1 MDDYII
7 KAKERMRNG
16 EDPSASIKSLT
27 HAVNKKDLVASSI
40 TQVEQAVRLAISK
53 QKERLTLNSDPRLR
67 DVNSRNFTSYVVDLV
82 DVILANDKACWGLQP
97 EMRRDA
103 IDRVQKN
110 IDDTLHLLTTNLV
123 DKKFRKVAD
132 NLSNLI

>member
-82 DVILANDKACWGLQP
+82 DVILANDKAFWGLQP

-132 NLSNLI
+132 NLINLI

>member
-7 KAKERMRNG
+7 KAKERMSNG

-82 DVILANDKACWGLQP
+82 DVILANDKAFWGLQP

>member
-82 DVILANDKACWGLQP
+82 DVILANDKSFWGLQP

>member
-82 DVILANDKACWGLQP
+82 DVILANDKAFWGLQP

>member
-67 DVNSRNFTSYVVDLV
+67 DVNSRNFTSYVVDLF
-82 DVILANDKACWGLQP
+82 DVILANDKAFWGLQP

>member
-1 MDDYII
+1 
-7 KAKERMRNG
+7 MRNG

-82 DVILANDKACWGLQP
+82 DVILANDKAFWGLQP